1 MKYFIDIKTIR
12 QLINNLLMGVGD
24 IDEEVYVKICRRDK
38 DGVVTHTSINPIS
51 YIDAHNNIC
60 IEESQIKWS
69 RYV

>member
-1 MKYFIDIKTIR
+1 
-12 QLINNLLMGVGD
+12 MGVGD